1 MTKIAA
7 KYPLFAGRT
16 VRESRRAAAEYYKDM
31 PGFDDEHGSRLVCP
45 NMSQR
50 RIKKAWAKHEAGKP
64 LGRMES
70 RLVGYYQCLD
80 CMAFE
85 RAMLRNAY

>member
-16 VRESRRAAAEYYKDM
+16 VRESRRAEAEYYKDM
-31 PGFDDEHGSRLVCP
+31 PEFDDEHGSRPVCP
-45 NMSQR
+45 KMSQR
-50 RIKKAWAKHEAGKP
+50 RIKKAWAKYEAGKP

-70 RLVGYYQCLD
+70 RLVGYYQSLE
-80 CMAFE
+80 CMAIDD
-85 RAMLRNAY
+85 AMLRNAY